1 MECTRG
7 RLISYP
13 PIRCPVKG
21 GVNMRISI
29 LPKSLLGWW
38 SVGLVVA
45 WILFFVL
52 SQVILGQG
60 PDYNLALAY
69 ALTIV
74 VAGIGGAALVT
85 GLISII
91 KSKER
96 SIFVFVTTAIG
107 FYSLFGAAFLRLALV
122 K

>member
-1 MECTRG
+1 
-7 RLISYP
+7 
-13 PIRCPVKG
+13 
-21 GVNMRISI
+21 MRMSI
-29 LPKSLLGWW
+29 LPKTPLGRW
-38 SVGLVVA
+38 SVGLAVA
-45 WILFFVL
+45 WIVFFVL
-52 SQVILGQG
+52 SQVILGPG
-60 PDYNLALAY
+60 PDYNMALAY

-107 FYSLFGAAFLRLALV
+107 LYSLFGATILRLALV

>member
-1 MECTRG
+1 
-7 RLISYP
+7 
-13 PIRCPVKG
+13 
-21 GVNMRISI
+21 MRISI
-29 LPKSLLGWW
+29 LPKTSLGRW
-38 SVGLVVA
+38 SVGLAVA
-45 WILFFVL
+45 WIVFFVL
-52 SQVILGQG
+52 SQVILGPG
-60 PDYNLALAY
+60 PDYNMALAY

-107 FYSLFGAAFLRLALV
+107 LYSLFGATILRLALV

>member
-1 MECTRG
+1 VVSDGSGGDADRVRVVSCTME
-7 RLISYP
+7 
-13 PIRCPVKG
+13 VM
-21 GVNMRISI
+21 NMRISI
-29 LPKSLLGWW
+29 LPKRLLGWW
-38 SVGLVVA
+38 SVGLAVA

-52 SQVILGQG
+52 SEVILGPG
-60 PDYNLALAY
+60 PDYNMALAY

-74 VAGIGGAALVT
+74 VAGIGAAAFVT

-96 SIFVFVTTAIG
+96 SILVFLTTAIG
-107 FYSLFGAAFLRLALV
+107 LYSLFGAALLRLS

>member
-1 MECTRG
+1 MN
-7 RLISYP
+7 
-13 PIRCPVKG
+13 V
-21 GVNMRISI
+21 RISI
-29 LPKSLLGWW
+29 LPKTSLGRW
-38 SVGLVVA
+38 SVGLAVA
-45 WILFFVL
+45 WILFFALSEVL
-52 SQVILGQG
+52 VGFEVFG
-60 PDYNLALAY
+60 PESNRAPAV

-96 SIFVFVTTAIG
+96 SILVFLTTAIG
-107 FYSLFGAAFLRLALV
+107 FYSLFGAALLRLA